1 MLFAKN
7 FNTAILFSILTG
19 AALLSTASLPS
30 LAQSSSSSSSS
41 SSSEVTRGVGF
52 RQTNKFE
59 FKYKER
65 IKTYEDQ
72 IQMGLKR
79 GWLSSADAEIFSS
92 RLLKLK
98 EMEASVSANGYP
110 KAELDTLEQE
120 ITKFNKEFSDAGQ
133 KTKTVTAPSVAPT
146 AAPQATPAVSP
157 GTAPSKSNAA
167 ATKTA
172 TKTKSQQKK
181 TTKTKAK

>member
-1 MLFAKN
+1 MLFIKN
-7 FNTAILFSILTG
+7 FNTAILSSVITG
-19 AALLSTASLPS
+19 TCLLSSASLQT
-30 LAQSSSSSSSS
+30 LAQFSSSVS
-41 SSSEVTRGVGF
+41 SSSEETQVTRGVGF
-52 RQTNKFE
+52 KQTNKFE

-79 GWLSSADAEIFSS
+79 GWLSTQDAETFSL
-92 RLLKLK
+92 RLSKLK

-133 KTKTVTAPSVAPT
+133 KTKSV
-146 AAPQATPAVSP
+146 AAPQA
-157 GTAPSKSNAA
+157 
-167 ATKTA
+167 ATKVTPQA
-172 TKTKSQQKK
+172 KPQAAPQASPTKAKSKPKK
-181 TTKTKAK
+181 TTKNSTKAK

>member
-1 MLFAKN
+1 MLFTKN
-7 FNTAILFSILTG
+7 FNTAILSSVITG
-19 AALLSTASLPS
+19 TCLLSSASLQT
-30 LAQSSSSSSSS
+30 LAQFSSSTS
-41 SSSEVTRGVGF
+41 SSSEETQVTRGVGF

-79 GWLSSADAEIFSS
+79 GWLSTQDAETFSL
-92 RLLKLK
+92 RLSKLK

-133 KTKTVTAPSVAPT
+133 KTKPATAPQAAPQVAPT
-146 AAPQATPAVSP
+146 ASP
-157 GTAPSKSNAA
+157 TKAKSQPKKPTKTN
-167 ATKTA
+167 TKTA
-172 TKTKSQQKK
+172 TKNS
-181 TTKTKAK
+181 TKAK

>member
-7 FNTAILFSILTG
+7 FKTAILTSVMTG
-19 AALLSTASLPS
+19 ACLLSTASLQT

-41 SSSEVTRGVGF
+41 SEETQVTRGVGF

-72 IQMGLKR
+72 IQMGLNR
-79 GWLSSADAEIFSS
+79 GWLSSADAETFSA

-133 KTKTVTAPSVAPT
+133 KTKPVTPPAIAPISAP
-146 AAPQATPAVSP
+146 AASP
-157 GTAPSKSNAA
+157 
-167 ATKTA
+167 ATKTI
-172 TKTKSQQKK
+172 TKAKSQQKK
-181 TTKTKAK
+181 TTKKKAK

>member
-1 MLFAKN
+1 MLFIKS
-7 FNTAILFSILTG
+7 FNTAILSSVITGTCLFS
-19 AALLSTASLPS
+19 SSSLQT

-41 SSSEVTRGVGF
+41 SSSEETQVTRGVGF
-52 RQTNKFE
+52 RHTNKFE

-79 GWLSSADAEIFSS
+79 GWLSTQDAETFGL
-92 RLLKLK
+92 RLSKLK

-133 KTKTVTAPSVAPT
+133 KTKSV
-146 AAPQATPAVSP
+146 AAPQATPQA
-157 GTAPSKSNAA
+157 APKIAP
-167 ATKTA
+167 TKA
-172 TKTKSQQKK
+172 KSQPKK
-181 TTKTKAK
+181 TTKNSAKAK